1 MKVKERLTH
10 MLEMRAAQRS
20 VGATSW
26 TWDGGLDSV
35 MEWEVSLHVTEG
47 LELDGL

>member
-1 MKVKERLTH
+1 
-10 MLEMRAAQRS
+10 MRAAQRS
-20 VGATSW
+20 VGGW